1 MYLTALPEVCK
12 NAAMTLAQTDK
23 IVMYGDGNSTK
34 LVQDVM
40 HSASQVIDGLRE
52 STGLDLQE
60 LLSSLMHKSGE

>member
-12 NAAMTLAQTDK
+12 NAAMTLSQTDK
-23 IVMYGDGNSTK
+23 IVMYRDGNSTK

-60 LLSSLMHKSGE
+60 LLGSLMHNSGE